1 MKDNSTKQQISIQ
14 NKMKQLITTQHKHSI
29 IKTSQNETIEC
40 ILIEMNTIYNSTSQ
54 TNINNMKQ
62 NN

>member
-40 ILIEMNTIYNSTSQ
+40 ILIEMNTTYNSTSQ
-54 TNINNMKQ
+54 TDVNNMKQ
-62 NN
+62 KN